1 MLTTY
6 ISILR
11 GINVSGQKIIK
22 MEALREMYSALG
34 FKNVQTYIQSGN
46 VFFQEEKT
54 DKEKLTKRIAEKI
67 AETFG
72 FDVSVLMLEMDELRE
87 IIRAN
92 PFSAREN
99 KDTSRMYVTFLSSKP
114 SKENTEKINGDMFFP
129 EEFVMINKAI
139 YLYFPEGYGNAK
151 LSNNFFETKLKVS
164 ATTRNWRTTN
174 ELLTLAEKIANKQ
187 H

>member
-54 DKEKLTKRIAEKI
+54 EKEKLKKRIAEKI
-67 AETFG
+67 SEVFG
-72 FDVSVLMLEMDELRE
+72 FDVSMLILEIDELRK
-87 IIRAN
+87 IIQAN
-92 PFSAREN
+92 PFPAKEN
-99 KDTSRMYVTFLSSKP
+99 KETSRMYVTFLSSKP
-114 SKENTEKINGDMFFP
+114 SKENMEKINEDMFFP
-129 EEFVMINKAI
+129 EEFVIINKAI
-139 YLYFPEGYGNAK
+139 YLYFPEGYGNTK
-151 LSNNFFETKLKVS
+151 LSNNFFENKLKVT
-164 ATTRNWRTTN
+164 ATTRNWKTTL
-174 ELLTLAEKIANKQ
+174 ELMSIAERMK
-187 H
+187 